1 MANELVTKSYDIDI
15 SKTGARPI
23 VRLSQYDTRTVR
35 VLFTVYDGTELQVID
50 GCTARVDGK
59 RSDGTAFTKPCDI
72 EAGSKVAFTVE
83 AEMTNSAGK
92 HDAELVIINSDGNP
106 LGTQNFTIDVE
117 KAPFERE
124 SAATVE
130 DRTLYDQYTTA
141 VDTRVTAAIKK
152 ADDAVTADTGK
163 VDKLVSDTQARIDAI
178 VSEAVTPIERGGT
191 GATTADKACTAL
203 GLDAFNLVDED
214 LDYTTG
220 FKRTR
225 SFYAASGNTV
235 AHKPDGVDAFS
246 LTVLRAAEG
255 SYVQIL
261 ASSTDIYYRCS
272 KADGWTQWK
281 KMLNDYDIHDT
292 GWVSVQEGPQDGDVY
307 YRRVGCVVTV
317 EITYTYNGVAV
328 QYIGK
333 IPESIVP
340 NTERSVDFVI
350 SKYTGD
356 DSKRYAALARVGAD
370 GRISIL
376 GNMTSGESVSGAFT
390 YVIGF

>member
-92 HDAELVIINSDGNP
+92 HEAELVIINSDGNP
-106 LGTQNFTIDVE
+106 LGTQNFTLSVE

-178 VSEAVTPIERGGT
+178 VSESVTPIERGGT
-191 GATTADKACTAL
+191 GATTVAAARNAL
-203 GLDAFNLVDED
+203 GL
-214 LDYTTG
+214 
-220 FKRTR
+220 
-225 SFYAASGNTV
+225 GNTSGALPIANGGTGATTV
-235 AHKPDGVDAFS
+235 A
-246 LTVLRAAEG
+246 AARNALG
-255 SYVQIL
+255 
-261 ASSTDIYYRCS
+261 
-272 KADGWTQWK
+272 
-281 KMLNDYDIHDT
+281 LNDT
-292 GWVSVQEGPQDGDVY
+292 GWVAIGSSIHF
-307 YRRVGCVVTV
+307 RRVGCVVTV
-317 EITYTYNGVAV
+317 AITYEAGGAYTPG
-328 QYIGK
+328 IGN
-333 IPESIVP
+333 IPESIIP
-340 NTERSVDFVI
+340 NTERPVDFVI

-356 DSKRYAALARVGAD
+356 DSKRYAALARVGVD
-370 GRISIL
+370 GGITIL
-376 GNMTSGESVSGAFT
+376 GGMASGDVFSGTFT
-390 YVIGF
+390 YVVGF